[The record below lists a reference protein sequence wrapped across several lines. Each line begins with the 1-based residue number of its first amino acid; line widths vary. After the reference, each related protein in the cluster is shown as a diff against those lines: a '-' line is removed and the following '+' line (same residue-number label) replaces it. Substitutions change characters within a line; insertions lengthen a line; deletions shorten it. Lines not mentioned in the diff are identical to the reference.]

1 MEDAPPLFKSYPRLG
16 ENIPWTRLGS
26 YPTPVERLS
35 NLGRALRADEIWI
48 KRDDLLSNIYGGN
61 KIRKLEF
68 ILADARSR
76 GAKTLITVGGLGSNH
91 TLALAAHSKN
101 LGFRSVLVL
110 FNQPKTHRVRENLIL
125 DSYFG
130 AEMHYAGS
138 HAKLPLIV
146 AREFFR
152 YLLSGNKPLYV
163 PAGGTTPLSSLGYVN
178 AAFELRKQVERGE
191 MPKPDYIFVPAGT
204 GGTIAG
210 LILGSILSGLDTK
223 IIGVNVSTKLIIN
236 RFAVSRLV
244 GKTFNLMKRH
254 FPNIPRLP
262 SELGIALLDSY
273 IGNGYGHATQRAKE
287 AVKVAALEEG
297 LWIEETYT
305 GKTFA
310 AFLDFI
316 KAHGK
321 GVFLFWHTFN
331 SVDFNGIIEKIDYR
345 SLPSGFHNLFT
356 CPLDY

>member
-1 MEDAPPLFKSYPRLG
+1 MEDAPPLFKSYSQLG
-16 ENIPWTRLGS
+16 ENIPWTRLGN
-26 YPTPVERLS
+26 YPSPVEKLS

-76 GAKTLITVGGLGSNH
+76 GTKTLITVGGLGSNH
-91 TLALAAHSKN
+91 ALALAAHSKN

-110 FNQPKTHRVRENLIL
+110 FNQPKTHQVRKNLIL

-130 AEMHYAGS
+130 AEMHYADS
-138 HAKLPLIV
+138 YAKLPLIA
-146 AREFFR
+146 AREFFK

-163 PAGGTTPLSSLGYVN
+163 PAGGTTPLSALGYVN

-204 GGTIAG
+204 GGTITG

-236 RFAVSRLV
+236 RFMVSRLV
-244 GKTFNLMKRH
+244 EKTFNLIKRYS
-254 FPNIPRLP
+254 PNIPQLP
-262 SELGIALLDSY
+262 SELGIVLLDDY
-273 IGNGYGHATQRAKE
+273 IGNGYGHTTQRANE

-297 LWIEETYT
+297 LKIEETYT

-331 SVDFNGIIEKIDYR
+331 SVDFNEITEKIDYC
-345 SLPSGFHNLFT
+345 SLPQGFHNLFT